1 MTLQSSPARQ
11 TEALAAA
18 MQQIAGATETELEQL
33 LPRPEGATA
42 RLDEAM
48 RYACLGGGKRLRALL
63 VAAGADLFGVPRAR
77 SLRVAAAIEMLH
89 AYSLVHDDL
98 PCMDDDD
105 LRRGKPTL
113 HRAFDEATAV
123 LAGDALQSQAFAV
136 LADPATHE
144 DAGLRAELVAGLARA
159 AGARGMVGGQV
170 IDIAAEQRSLAG
182 RPLDMAEITHLQ
194 ALKTGAL
201 IRFSAEAGAILG
213 RAGAADRAALRDF
226 ATDLGLA
233 FQIAD
238 DILDHEGSVEEVG
251 KAVGKD
257 AAAGKATFV
266 GLLGLDEARAR
277 ARALTKSAQ
286 AALAGFGPRAGIL
299 QALAE
304 FVITRRS

>member
-1 MTLQSSPARQ
+1 MSEQPSP
-11 TEALAAA
+11 ALAAA
-18 MQQIAGATETELEQL
+18 MQEVGAAVEAALDRL
-33 LPRPEGATA
+33 LPQPAGGTA
-42 RLDEAM
+42 RLDDAM
-48 RYACLGGGKRLRALL
+48 RYASLGGGKRLRALL
-63 VAAGADLFGVPRAR
+63 AVAAADLFGVPRER

-105 LRRGKPTL
+105 LRRGKPTV

-123 LAGDALQSQAFAV
+123 LAGDGLQAQAFLV
-136 LADPATHE
+136 LADPTTHP
-144 DAGLRAELVAGLARA
+144 DADVRAALVAGLALA
-159 AGARGMVGGQV
+159 AGPRGMVGGQA
-170 IDIAAEQRSLAG
+170 IDLAAEARAAAG
-182 RPLDMAEITHLQ
+182 QPLGYDEIADLQ

-213 RAGAADRAALRDF
+213 SAGPAARAALSEY
-226 ATDLGLA
+226 AAELGLA

-238 DILDHEGSVEEVG
+238 DLLDHEGSAAEVG

-266 GLLGLDEARAR
+266 GLLGLEPARAK
-277 ARALTKSAQ
+277 ARALTNSAKSR
-286 AALAGFGPRAGIL
+286 LLSHFGPGSMVL
-299 QALAE
+299 QELAE

>member
-1 MTLQSSPARQ
+1 MARQ
-11 TEALAAA
+11 SPDLAAA
-18 MQQIAGATETELEQL
+18 MREIGAATEAALDRL
-33 LPRPEGATA
+33 LPRPEGAIA

-48 RYACLGGGKRLRALL
+48 RYACLGGGKRLRAVLC
-63 VAAGADLFGVPRAR
+63 VASADLFGVPRTQ
-77 SLRVAAAIEMLH
+77 SLRAAAAIEMLH
-89 AYSLVHDDL
+89 AYSLAHDDL

-105 LRRGKPTL
+105 MRRGRPSL

-123 LAGDALQSQAFAV
+123 LAGDALQTQAFAV
-136 LADPATHE
+136 LADAETH
-144 DAGLRAELVAGLARA
+144 AEAEVRLALVAGLAQA
-159 AGARGMVGGQV
+159 SGARGMVGGQV
-170 IDIAAEQRSLAG
+170 IDIAAEQRSAAG
-182 RPLDMAEITHLQ
+182 QPLDMAEISHLQ

-213 RAGAADRAALRDF
+213 RAGAAERSALRDY
-226 ATDLGLA
+226 AADLGLA

-238 DILDHEGSVEEVG
+238 DILDREGSAEELG

-266 GLLGLDEARAR
+266 GLLGLEGARAR
-277 ARALTKSAQ
+277 AAELTSSAQ
-286 AALAGFGPRAGIL
+286 ARLASFGPAAGIL

>member
-1 MTLQSSPARQ
+1 MTAGSSPS
-11 TEALAAA
+11 LAAA
-18 MQQIAGATETELEQL
+18 MQEIGAATEAALEHL
-33 LPRPEGATA
+33 LPSPDGATA

-48 RYACLGGGKRLRALL
+48 RYACLGGGKRLRAIL
-63 VAAGADLFGVPRAR
+63 VVASADLFGVPRAQ
-77 SLRVAAAIEMLH
+77 SLRAAAAIEMLH
-89 AYSLVHDDL
+89 AYSLAHDDL

-105 LRRGKPTL
+105 LRRGRPSL

-136 LADPATHE
+136 LADPATHA
-144 DAGLRAELVAGLARA
+144 DAAVRAELVAGLAQA
-159 AGARGMVGGQV
+159 SGARGMVGGQV
-170 IDIAAEQRSLAG
+170 IDIDAERRCLAG

-201 IRFSAEAGAILG
+201 IRFSAESGAILG
-213 RAGAADRAALRDF
+213 RAGAAERAALRDF

-238 DILDHEGSVEEVG
+238 DILDHEGSAEEVG

-266 GLLGLDEARAR
+266 GLLGLDGARAR

-286 AALAGFGPRAGIL
+286 EALAGFGEEAGIL

>member
-1 MTLQSSPARQ
+1 MTAGPSP
-11 TEALAAA
+11 ALAAA
-18 MQQIAGATETELEQL
+18 MQEIGAATESALRQL
-33 LPRPEGATA
+33 LPQPEGATI

-48 RYACLGGGKRLRALL
+48 QYACLGGGKRLRAVLA
-63 VAAGADLFGVPRAR
+63 VASADLFGVSRAQ

-89 AYSLVHDDL
+89 AYSLAHDDL

-105 LRRGKPTL
+105 LRRGRPSL
-113 HRAFDEATAV
+113 HRAFDEAIAV
-123 LAGDALQSQAFAV
+123 LAGDALQSQAFAL
-136 LADPATHE
+136 LAEPATHAE
-144 DAGLRAELVAGLARA
+144 AGVRLELVAGLAQA
-159 AGARGMVGGQV
+159 SGARGMVGGQV
-170 IDIAAEQRSLAG
+170 IDIAAEARSARG
-182 RPLDMAEITHLQ
+182 RPLDLAEISHLQ

-213 RAGAADRAALRDF
+213 RAGAAERTALRNY
-226 ATDLGLA
+226 AADLGLA

-238 DILDHEGSVEEVG
+238 DILDREGSAEEVG

-266 GLLGLDEARAR
+266 GLLGLDAARAR
-277 ARALTKSAQ
+277 ARALTSSAQ
-286 AALAGFGPRAGIL
+286 ASLSGFGAKAGIL